1 MVRITEAELV
11 RKIGRAE
18 RGRRMPYLSAVC
30 ESMGWP
36 IISEG
41 VTEYVTQQCM
51 IKCITIHIHLLS
63 SSSDIPKA

>member
-1 MVRITEAELV
+1 MVRITEAELDN
-11 RKIGRAE
+11 KISRSE

-41 VTEYVTQQCM
+41 VTEYVTQHAC
-51 IKCITIHIHLLS
+51 
-63 SSSDIPKA
+63 

>member
-41 VTEYVTQQCM
+41 VTEYVTQHCM
-51 IKCITIHIHLLS
+51 LTHYHSSILLS
-63 SSSDIPKA
+63 SSLDIPKA